1 MNRRVWAMATVAI
14 ASLVLAGATMADGTT
29 GNPVLLGRHNCS
41 GTVTDRT
48 CSGGTRTTS
57 IDWDLDGNPVPLNTG
72 LAVEGDPG
80 IIGTSNPEYVQ
91 ATEIIAGIEAF
102 GNDAGAYLDGIN
114 WGAVARSDQVGLDA
128 RGGEVGVQATGDV
141 AIEADGA
148 VAFSSAGLV
157 TVPEGRRTAR
167 VTVEDGVNPDSK
179 VLAMAQTPGGSV
191 KRVLRGDGEITIVLA
206 AAATRNVEIAYF
218 VIS

>member
-1 MNRRVWAMATVAI
+1 MNRRVWAMSTVAV
-14 ASLVLAGATMADGTT
+14 ASLVLAGATMAEGTT

-57 IDWDLDGNPVPLNTG
+57 IDWNLDLNPVPINTG
-72 LAVEGDPG
+72 LAVDGDPG
-80 IIGTSNPEYVQ
+80 ILGTTNPEYVQ
-91 ATEIIAGIEAF
+91 PTEIIAGVEGF
-102 GNDAGAYLDGIN
+102 GSDAGAFLYGVD
-114 WGAVARSDQVGLDA
+114 WGAVTRAEYVGLDA
-128 RGGEVGVQATGDV
+128 HGGEVGVQATGDV

-148 VAFSSAGLV
+148 VAFSSSGLV

-167 VTVEDGVNPDSK
+167 VTVEDGVNLESK